1 MHICNFIPISKTLYI
16 ISWYLLLD
24 ILQINVKT
32 YTVCWFQTKLILKTK
47 KWDRLPDLIVFLTAF
62 FFPRGFVTKSTKI
75 LNSSQNTS
83 LLIFM
88 LDALNILSLYF
99 DTGFRLSLV
108 TFLTIAILMT
118 TSFDIVFVV
127 SLLFLNSLTRDL
139 QSLVRLYI

>member
-1 MHICNFIPISKTLYI
+1 
-16 ISWYLLLD
+16 
-24 ILQINVKT
+24 
-32 YTVCWFQTKLILKTK
+32 
-47 KWDRLPDLIVFLTAF
+47 
-62 FFPRGFVTKSTKI
+62 
-75 LNSSQNTS
+75 
-83 LLIFM
+83 M

-127 SLLFLNSLTRDL
+127 SLLFLNSSTRDL